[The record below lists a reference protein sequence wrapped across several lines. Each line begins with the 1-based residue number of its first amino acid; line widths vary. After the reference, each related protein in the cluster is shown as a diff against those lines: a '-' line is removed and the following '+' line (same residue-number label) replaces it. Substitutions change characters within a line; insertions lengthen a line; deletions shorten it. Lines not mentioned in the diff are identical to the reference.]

1 MDTTTEG
8 TRHKLTRKTQR
19 NPKSWKKN
27 IRKHLRDAGKSYISS
42 RNKLVPAKQ
51 VVSFKDC
58 AVACKFNCGDQLSD
72 ERRGIFNHYY
82 SLDKN
87 GKTAFIAST
96 TRAISTKRPDKKI
109 ENTRRLKSMEYFFF
123 VGGKSIRVC
132 KPFYLGTLSISQQKV
147 NYIYKNV
154 VSKEKPL
161 KNQKDRLPEEMKEN
175 VRQHIRSFPKIES
188 HYCRSTTRKEYLDAN
203 LNIQKMYELYEIK
216 CDKDGNE
223 KVRASMYRS
232 IFVNEFNLDFHV
244 PKKDRCDACEEVK
257 TANKNGIVLSQE
269 RVLEHETHIIETT
282 QMRNLRNEHRQAK
295 DKLVITFDL
304 ENVINVPHAEI
315 SSFFYKRKL
324 TLYNL
329 TAHASLGKKGYCAI
343 WTEIMSG
350 RNGNDIASAFK
361 RILRE
366 VVKDY
371 PLSTVTFHYSPF
383 YRNLSL
389 FTFLP

>member
-1 MDTTTEG
+1 
-8 TRHKLTRKTQR
+8 
-19 NPKSWKKN
+19 
-27 IRKHLRDAGKSYISS
+27 
-42 RNKLVPAKQ
+42 
-51 VVSFKDC
+51 
-58 AVACKFNCGDQLSD
+58 
-72 ERRGIFNHYY
+72 
-82 SLDKN
+82 
-87 GKTAFIAST
+87 
-96 TRAISTKRPDKKI
+96 
-109 ENTRRLKSMEYFFF
+109 MEYFFF

-223 KVRASMYRS
+223 KVPASMYRS

-269 RVLEHETHIIETT
+269 CVLEHETHIIETT
-282 QMRNLRNEHRQAK
+282 QMPNLRNEHRQAK

-329 TAHASLGKKGYCAI
+329 TAHASLGKKGILCHLDGDNIGKKWKRYSQCLHKNLKR
-343 WTEIMSG
+343 SG
-350 RNGNDIASAFK
+350 ERLS
-361 RILRE
+361 RSCRYYRLVRQLR
-366 VVKDY
+366 
-371 PLSTVTFHYSPF
+371 STKQEPSNFIRSYEF
-383 YRNLSL
+383 Y
-389 FTFLP
+389 